1 MTIINACMIKVIAAR
16 EKLKRACVKSIT
28 LAILWLL
35 SGRKIGNISYGFQKT
50 KRYLSYISIN
60 FVKLWS
66 LRSPEEHLKI
76 NLL

>member
-1 MTIINACMIKVIAAR
+1 MIKVIAAR
-16 EKLKRACVKSIT
+16 EKLKQACVAVKSIT

-35 SGRKIGNISYGFQKT
+35 SGRKIGNISYSFQKT

-66 LRSPEEHLKI
+66 LHSPEEHLKI
-76 NLL
+76 NLE